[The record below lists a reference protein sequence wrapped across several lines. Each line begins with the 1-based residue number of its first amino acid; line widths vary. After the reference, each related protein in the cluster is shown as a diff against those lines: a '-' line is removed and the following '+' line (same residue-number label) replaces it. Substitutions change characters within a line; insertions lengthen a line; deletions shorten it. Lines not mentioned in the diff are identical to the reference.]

1 MEECRVLLVDMTKRC
16 TLEKTEAKK
25 QPELSFGVG
34 ELVSPFHLEVTP
46 VSHVALFLKSHSC
59 PPSDLADRTTAL
71 ELARSFL
78 RSGSSERYSAHYRND
93 FPSNTDVS
101 NDAFIFAI
109 RGVRSE
115 TACPYPKS
123 K

>member
-1 MEECRVLLVDMTKRC
+1 MEECRVLLVDMIKRC

-78 RSGSSERYSAHYRND
+78 RSGSSERYSAHYRHD
-93 FPSNTDVS
+93 FSDFQE
-101 NDAFIFAI
+101 NDAHLVQAEA
-109 RGVRSE
+109 RRHG
-115 TACPYPKS
+115 PP
-123 K
+123 